1 MSCRF
6 VWISQDSR
14 GASRKRG
21 RHDAYSN
28 HALQRIPVRNRD
40 SRSSL
45 RDPDTA
51 YQVAITDPCLGMAQQ
66 NKTIP
71 ARDLSLIRSAMAAN
85 RRIPRRFSL
94 RGQRRLPLP
103 RERVGVRGNG
113 RYELKLDV
121 PTRVAFCP
129 FSPSMYLA
137 YSAVCL
143 FMSFV
148 AFVGFCK
155 MFRLQLRRT
164 M

>member
-1 MSCRF
+1 MLLIAIRSTAAACR
-6 VWISQDSR
+6 V
-14 GASRKRG
+14 
-21 RHDAYSN
+21 
-28 HALQRIPVRNRD
+28 
-40 SRSSL
+40 
-45 RDPDTA
+45 
-51 YQVAITDPCLGMAQQ
+51 AQQ
-66 NKTIP
+66 NETIP

-129 FSPSMYLA
+129 FSPSAYLA

-155 MFRLQLRRT
+155 MFWLRLRCP